1 MVRGAA
7 RSHSLRP
14 QVTWVV
20 FEAPISV
27 PPSQVVAYQAFL
39 GQQEHSLSL
48 NARPL
53 QPLNGRP
60 VKRVSVAANAQRL

>member
-1 MVRGAA
+1 MLA
-7 RSHSLRP
+7 

-20 FEAPISV
+20 FETPIRV
-27 PPSQVVAYQAFL
+27 PTSQVVAYQAFI
-39 GQQEHSLSL
+39 GEREHSLSL

-60 VKRVSVAANAQRL
+60 VKRVSAAPTGTLRL